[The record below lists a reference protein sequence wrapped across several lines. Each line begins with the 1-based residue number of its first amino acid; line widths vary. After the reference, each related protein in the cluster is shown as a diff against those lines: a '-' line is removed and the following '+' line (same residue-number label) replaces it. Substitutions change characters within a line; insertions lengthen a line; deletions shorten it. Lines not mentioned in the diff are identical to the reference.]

1 MQSFAVAVKQ
11 GFLETRRI
19 ESKSLNFTTKHY
31 SNAARM
37 DRGTAETLAERYDGE
52 VVMLPGLTDR
62 DEENAQAAKLEAER
76 RALEQSEDEI
86 EVRLEYQLG
95 HESEY

>member
-19 ESKSLNFTTKHY
+19 EPKSLNFTTKHC

-37 DRGTAETLAERYDGE
+37 DRETAEALAERYDGE
-52 VVMLPGLTDR
+52 VVMLPNVDR
-62 DEENAQAAKLEAER
+62 DEENARAAKLEAER
-76 RALEQSEDEI
+76 QALEQSENEM
-86 EVRLEYQLG
+86 EARLEYQLG
-95 HESEY
+95 HEAEYD